1 MSGAGLSSIR
11 RMTST
16 SPSEVTRLLREWRNG
31 KHEAIDQLMPLV
43 YDDLRRLA
51 RHFMRRERP
60 GHTLQATALV
70 NEAYIRLSGVQVSW
84 KDRSHFLAV
93 FARLMRRLLVDH
105 ARAGHRLK
113 RESQKIS
120 LDEATQVFVKPAL
133 DFVALDHALT
143 QFATFDA
150 RKAEIIELHYFGGM
164 SNDEVADVL
173 GISRATVQRD
183 LRLAKAWLK
192 RQLK

>member
-1 MSGAGLSSIR
+1 
-11 RMTST
+11 MTST
-16 SPSEVTRLLREWRNG
+16 SPSEVTKLLREWRSG

-60 GHTLQATALV
+60 EHTLQPTALV
-70 NEAYIRLSGVQVSW
+70 NEAYIRLTGVKVSW
-84 KDRSHFLAV
+84 KDRGHFLAV

-105 ARAGHRLK
+105 ARAAHRVK

-120 LDEATQVFVKPAL
+120 LDEATAVFVKPAL
-133 DFVALDHALT
+133 DVVALDHALT
-143 QFATFDA
+143 QFATFDP

-164 SNDEVADVL
+164 SNDEVADAL
-173 GISRATVQRD
+173 GVSRATVQRD